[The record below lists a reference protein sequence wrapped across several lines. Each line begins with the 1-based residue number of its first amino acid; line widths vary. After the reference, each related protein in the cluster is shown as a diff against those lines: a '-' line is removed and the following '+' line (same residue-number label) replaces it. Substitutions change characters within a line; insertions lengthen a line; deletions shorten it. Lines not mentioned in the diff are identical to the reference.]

1 MEEAQRKRP
10 FTAEGGTKKRAA
22 LSAGERALIEE
33 SAALSTE
40 GGTLK
45 EESATRQGGGAK
57 KSAARQGGET
67 KKACAAILAAAVLWG
82 VIGLWNR
89 RLMAAGL
96 SPAGIV
102 AVRNFGG
109 MALLAAFFALRDR
122 RVFRVE
128 RRHLKYFFGTGVV
141 SVALF
146 TVCYF
151 SCQQLCSLA
160 AASVLLYT
168 APSFVVLLSAVLW
181 REPVT
186 GKKLLALGLT
196 LAGCACV
203 CGVFS
208 GGLSVTLPGVLL
220 GLGSGF
226 FYALYSIFGR
236 YALAHYPPLT
246 VTVWTFLFA
255 GPASLVLLRP
265 AELAAAFSRPGS
277 WPTALALAA
286 LSTALPYVLYTWGLA
301 RTEPGRASILASLE
315 PAAAALTGVLA
326 FGEPMDLLTAAG
338 ILCVLAGVSV
348 LR

>member
-1 MEEAQRKRP
+1 METQ
-10 FTAEGGTKKRAA
+10 
-22 LSAGERALIEE
+22 
-33 SAALSTE
+33 
-40 GGTLK
+40 
-45 EESATRQGGGAK
+45 
-57 KSAARQGGET
+57 
-67 KKACAAILAAAVLWG
+67 KKAPAAAAILAAAALWG
-82 VIGLWNR
+82 IIGLWNR

-96 SPAGIV
+96 SPLSIV
-102 AVRNFGG
+102 LVRNFGG
-109 MALLAAFFALRDR
+109 MILLVLFFLFRDR
-122 RVFRVE
+122 SVFRVE

-141 SVALF
+141 SVLLF

-151 SCQQLCSLA
+151 SCQKLCSLA

-181 REPVT
+181 KEPVT
-186 GKKLLALGLT
+186 RKKLLALFLT

-226 FYALYSIFGR
+226 FYALYSVFGR

-265 AELAAAFSRPGS
+265 AELAAVFAPSPELAL
-277 WPTALALAA
+277 TALALAVF
-286 LSTALPYVLYTWGLA
+286 STAAPYILYTWGLA

-315 PAAAALTGVLA
+315 PVVASLTGVLA
-326 FGEPMDLLTAAG
+326 FGEPMGPLTALG
-338 ILCVLAGVSV
+338 ILCVLAGVYI